1 MDAREH
7 AFAIQATG
15 RRKSYPH
22 CQTALI
28 VSASLTGDA
37 ALLEALLAA
46 TVRAADNAGRH
57 CRRRRTLACGGGAP
71 GGAAAGRRASQTRHC
86 GTRAPRAGPLTPG
99 RKARTR

>member
-28 VSASLTGDA
+28 LSASLTGDA

-57 CRRRRTLACGGGAP
+57 CRRRLRTLACGVERREAQRP
-71 GGAAAGRRASQTRHC
+71 GGG
-86 GTRAPRAGPLTPG
+86 PRKPAT
-99 RKARTR
+99 ARTRDRKSTRLNSSH